1 MLIVTWLVDFIWMVY
16 WIPHWNSDEM
26 KDWQKGLHNFVIFFS
41 VINFLMKI
49 AIIFM
54 VGFSQKD
61 NIRKQ
66 MSQMQNMRK
75 GGIQAT

>member
-1 MLIVTWLVDFIWMVY
+1 
-16 WIPHWNSDEM
+16 
-26 KDWQKGLHNFVIFFS
+26 
-41 VINFLMKI
+41 MKI

-66 MSQMQNMRK
+66 MQQLQNARR
-75 GGIQAT
+75 GANNNN